1 MSTNPKACRLLIAL
15 AVGTANLMV
24 DQPVATA
31 QTGPAP
37 LAEAKADYQRELA
50 EYDAAQ
56 QQYEALAQP
65 YWKSVGDKRQLRN
78 TKRRNGEPI
87 VVDDYVL
94 AQPPVYAGPS
104 RPTDPTPT
112 PGQTPPATRM
122 EIPTVADFLSNA
134 LAQFQIVP
142 RRPNS
147 EIEFKT
153 AYASVS
159 AEAGLTRAQIVRVYA
174 FESGGNGKY
183 DVQAGLEYE
192 KPIAH
197 AISTALGYN
206 QLLNTNSVELMAE
219 KGDQFLAALRRK
231 SLSLRG
237 EDRKALDGK
246 IEVLRRMI
254 EFARAVPD
262 DWSQHETLANMP
274 QGLGIHAMNLDVD
287 VGPLLQTQKLLDS
300 VIFARNKGL
309 LRELSASELEMMNLT
324 GDGNGYDLVSMP
336 PDTREQVPTSNFF
349 QRGGYERNPVAIR
362 HNTAASLFAAI
373 DAKMD
378 VESML
383 PGATELA
390 TAYEAAMRRSTR

>member
-1 MSTNPKACRLLIAL
+1 MSTNPKGRQGVARRLLIAL
-15 AVGTANLMV
+15 AVGTATLMV

-31 QTGPAP
+31 QIGPAS

-78 TKRRNGEPI
+78 TKRRDGEPI

-104 RPTDPTPT
+104 RPIDPTPT

-122 EIPTVADFLSNA
+122 EIPTVTDFLSNA

-153 AYASVS
+153 AYARVS

-174 FESGGNGKY
+174 FESGGNGTY

-192 KPIAH
+192 KPNAH

-219 KGDQFLAALRRK
+219 KGDKFLAALRTK
-231 SLSLRG
+231 SASLSGEARIALERKIDVVRG
-237 EDRKALDGK
+237 
-246 IEVLRRMI
+246 MI
-254 EFARAVPD
+254 EFARSVPD
-262 DWSQHETLANMP
+262 DWSQHENLANMP
-274 QGLGIHAMNLDVD
+274 QGLGIHAMNLDID

-300 VIFARNKGL
+300 VTFARNRGL
-309 LRELSASELEMMNLT
+309 PREISASELEMMNLT
-324 GDGNGYDLVSMP
+324 GDGNGYDLISMP
-336 PDTREQVPTSNFF
+336 PDMRGQVPTSNFF
-349 QRGGYERNPVAIR
+349 QRRGYERNPVVIR
-362 HNTAASLFAAI
+362 NNTAATLLAAT

-378 VESML
+378 IESML
-383 PGATELA
+383 QGAKDLA
-390 TAYEAAMRRSTR
+390 AAF